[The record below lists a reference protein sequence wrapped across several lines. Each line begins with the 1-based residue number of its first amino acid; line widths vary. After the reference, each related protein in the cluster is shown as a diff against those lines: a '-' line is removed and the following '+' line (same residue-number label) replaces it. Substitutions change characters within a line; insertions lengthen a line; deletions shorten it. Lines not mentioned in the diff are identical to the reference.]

1 MIEIDIPV
9 EEVDC
14 PSLFLG
20 SALPHHVGSSSSQK
34 LYLLACHQTHAI
46 GVNRMEIKSS
56 DV

>member
-1 MIEIDIPV
+1 MIEVDIPV

-20 SALPHHVGSSSSQK
+20 SALPHHVGSSSLQK

-46 GVNRMEIKSS
+46 GVNRMEIK
-56 DV
+56 